1 MRAIRILHDEHRAL
15 REVLEALELVLD
27 DQRVDDR
34 LDGELA
40 LEALEWFERFADG
53 LHQDREELG
62 LFPRLLAR
70 APRRTR
76 RILDELMRWH
86 AHERTRL
93 AEMRA
98 RIEGAAYGE
107 AWSRDAFTVAARA
120 YIEVQRAHA
129 DLEDARLLPLARCVL
144 EPGDDELVLAEY
156 ARLERL
162 HLRVGEPTPVECA
175 HRIVVAARR
184 RMLAQAPSLVSSRAR
199 PPSGVPADEPV
210 AVGT

>member
-1 MRAIRILHDEHRAL
+1 MRAIRILQEEHRAL
-15 REVLEALELVLD
+15 RAVLDALELVLD
-27 DQRVDDR
+27 GQRADDR

-62 LFPRLLAR
+62 LFPRMMAR
-70 APRRTR
+70 APGKTG
-76 RILDELMRWH
+76 RILEDLMRWH

-107 AWSRDAFTVAARA
+107 AWSRDTFTVAARA
-120 YIEVQRAHA
+120 YIEIQRAHA
-129 DLEDARLLPLARCVL
+129 DCEDARLLPLARRVL
-144 EPGDDELVLAEY
+144 ETGDDELVLAEY
-156 ARLERL
+156 ARIERM

-175 HRIVVAARR
+175 NRIVAAALRR
-184 RMLAQAPSLVSSRAR
+184 ALEKGTSLVPRRTRRPSRAH
-199 PPSGVPADEPV
+199 PDEAAPV
-210 AVGT
+210 GA